1 MKVTNTKSTDPSKA
15 VLRSFQAEIEAAMKI
30 QSGFS
35 APIFATSFLVQDC
48 TPNFNTDEF
57 IPQSK
62 DSMEKE
68 KAYMLLYADAWNFR
82 AYMHRPKPQGT
93 PDYYR
98 QLALPVYQQWRQEEK
113 EVFHRKCIQIPE
125 PASGESLAEYL
136 QQLAFAASEGNEH
149 RDVWVESLCC
159 FLQFLREDMAL
170 DQKGFLEILF
180 PSHESCKGLEFRKGY
195 SIELKDKKPKKVE
208 RRYILRRIEK
218 TVYPIDILAASDILM
233 NLILTVLE
241 GRPNAQ
247 RSAAEALGFAW
258 LCHAVGCYRLVT
270 REDLIF
276 NTEIT
281 SLKPPDENQPKE
293 WFHPTHFIGITSLYG
308 TINVPISKILYE
320 FLLALPRDQKSNRIF
335 NMDLDTVRRTFR
347 NKGVKQSAKAQHLGQ
362 ITFLTFMSQ
371 PHEAIGHRPLL
382 KKIRSKPKKK
392 LSSTKQSE

>member
-1 MKVTNTKSTDPSKA
+1 MTNTENTDPSKA
-15 VLRSFQAEIEAAMKI
+15 VLRSFQAEIETAMKI
-30 QSGFS
+30 QSGIS
-35 APIFATSFLVQDC
+35 TPIFVTSFLAQDC
-48 TPNFNTDEF
+48 APNFNADEF

-62 DSMEKE
+62 GSMEKE
-68 KAYMLLYADAWNFR
+68 KAYMVLYADAWNFR
-82 AYMHRPKPQGT
+82 AYMHRPKPQET
-93 PDYYR
+93 PEYYQ

-149 RDVWVESLCC
+149 RDVWIESLCC
-159 FLQFLREDMAL
+159 FLQFIREDTEL

-180 PSHESCKGLEFRKGY
+180 PSHESCKGIEFRKGY
-195 SIELKDKKPKKVE
+195 SIELRGNKPKKVE
-208 RRYILRRIEK
+208 RRYILRRIEE
-218 TVYPIDILAASDILM
+218 TVKSIDILAASEILM
-233 NLILTVLE
+233 NLIQTVLE
-241 GRPNAQ
+241 GRPNVQ

-276 NTEIT
+276 KTEIT
-281 SLKPPDENQPKE
+281 SLKPPDENQSKK
-293 WFHPTHFIGITSLYG
+293 WFHPTHFISITSLFG
-308 TINVPISKILYE
+308 TIDVPISKILYE
-320 FLLALPRDQKSNRIF
+320 FLLALPRDQRSNRIF

-347 NKGVKQSAKAQHLGQ
+347 NKGVKQSARAQHLGQ

-371 PHEAIGHRPLL
+371 PHEAIGHRPLP
-382 KKIRSKPKKK
+382 KKIRSNLKKK